1 LIELKQFFRLLL
13 GALTPDAGTMREFE
27 SF

>member
-1 LIELKQFFRLLL
+1 LIELKQFFRFLL